1 MEHQSQFGA
10 AGAGLNGTAKL
21 GHKHILHSYI
31 DVQSNQNLAS
41 IAEITNPLVPLAT
54 LGGFTNSEEILRFSP
69 QHIKKN
75 FLRCG
80 KKHKL
85 EDENHEG
92 DDCPP
97 RKKKLTEDTTVSRT
111 TRVDDWSQCVGG
123 RVVNPLS
130 PCAGGNLSSATMFE
144 VPCDEEMEQTVWE
157 QQSEGARRTLQ
168 EIEDSLSCDEEVETE
183 IENCDGKLPRLVL
196 SDALKEELK
205 RDFTGGLTKKIVG
218 SFSSPSME
226 LVLWKPLPALD
237 AHCHK
242 FSIEA
247 KGVED
252 KEDPN
257 TAAMTST
264 FLQLNETLSKGE
276 CITTSPTL
284 MCNNVASACDAE
296 EEMELMDL

>member
-21 GHKHILHSYI
+21 GHKNILHSYI
-31 DVQSNQNLAS
+31 DVSSNQNLAS

-69 QHIKKN
+69 QHIKRN

-92 DDCPP
+92 NDCPP
-97 RKKKLTEDTTVSRT
+97 RKKKLTNDPTVAMS
-111 TRVDDWSQCVGG
+111 TRVDDWGQDVGG
-123 RVVNPLS
+123 RVVNPS
-130 PCAGGNLSSATMFE
+130 SHYAGGNLTSATMFE
-144 VPCDEEMEQTVWE
+144 VPCEEMEQTVWE
-157 QQSEGARRTLQ
+157 QQPESARRTLQ
-168 EIEDSLSCDEEVETE
+168 EIEDSLTCDEEVETE
-183 IENCDGKLPRLVL
+183 IENSDGRLPRLVL

-205 RDFTGGLTKKIVG
+205 RDFTGGLTNKIVG
-218 SFSSPSME
+218 SFSPSME
-226 LVLWKPLPALD
+226 LVLWKPPPMLD

-242 FSIEA
+242 FSKEA
-247 KGVED
+247 KGVEGE
-252 KEDPN
+252 EDPN

-284 MCNNVASACDAE
+284 MCNNLASACDAE
-296 EEMELMDL
+296 EEMELMEL